1 MMGKERKK
9 EEERSYLLIESYVR
23 EQREGIYRFDINFQ
37 KKENSKQGREWL
49 LIDNPINNRIS
60 SFELYPI
67 IRTRSINPHRKW
79 REEPYEEFMRV
90 CETTWLFHSPKKEK
104 KSNISTVAGG
114 ETWHSRAAPLRFS
127 GENCSREYIPRGC
140 RGGHASNRWQI
151 SSLDLYV
158 DFSYKVRS
166 KRYAPLHTTGSF
178 ACNAGECICTRPTCG
193 RADDA

>member
-49 LIDNPINNRIS
+49 LTDNPINNRIS

-90 CETTWLFHSPKKEK
+90 CETLKPLGSSTLQKKKKKAIFQQWPVEKRGILELLRCDSPGKIALV
-104 KSNISTVAGG
+104 NT
-114 ETWHSRAAPLRFS
+114 F
-127 GENCSREYIPRGC
+127 
-140 RGGHASNRWQI
+140 
-151 SSLDLYV
+151 
-158 DFSYKVRS
+158 
-166 KRYAPLHTTGSF
+166 
-178 ACNAGECICTRPTCG
+178 
-193 RADDA
+193 RADVAAAMLRIVDKFRV